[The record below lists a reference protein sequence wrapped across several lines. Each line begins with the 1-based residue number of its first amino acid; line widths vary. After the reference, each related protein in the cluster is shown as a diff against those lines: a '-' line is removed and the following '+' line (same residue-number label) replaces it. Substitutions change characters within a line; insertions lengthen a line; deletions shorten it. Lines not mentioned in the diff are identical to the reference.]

1 MDKVTIEANTFT
13 RLDDARM
20 RLNRI
25 EHQLGNLSND
35 IAGQISGNLERAYIC
50 GEASSEEVN
59 KALRYALDRLNSI
72 IA

>member
-1 MDKVTIEANTFT
+1 
-13 RLDDARM
+13 M